1 MKIII
6 ALFTLST
13 LPLLTWA
20 QSQEVTVEEVK
31 QLMEAG
37 TQFID
42 VREESEL
49 KDLEYCIEGVI
60 HLPLSNLDSL
70 QDMLEKDQSYIVACR
85 SGNRSMK
92 AINRLHELGFSDL
105 HNLKGGIL
113 EWQSKGLPV
122 IKKGVLPK
130 SCGTKASSSCTK
142 ASKSSKKG
150 CCSSTS
156 KGHE

>member
-6 ALFTLST
+6 ALFTFCA
-13 LPLLTWA
+13 LPLLTWG
-20 QSQEVTVEEVK
+20 QSQEVTVAEVK

-49 KDLEYCIEGVI
+49 KELAYCIEGVI

-70 QDMLEKDQSYIVACR
+70 QNLLQKDQSYIVACR
-85 SGNRSMK
+85 SGNRSRK
-92 AINRLHELGFSDL
+92 AINRLHELGFSNL
-105 HNLKGGIL
+105 HNLKGGII

-130 SCGTKASSSCTK
+130 SCSTKASSCTK
-142 ASKSSKKG
+142 TSKSSQKG
-150 CCSSTS
+150 CCSSAS
-156 KGHE
+156 KSH